1 MNKWINDIRH
11 RFERHTQEPPKGL
24 LDDIKVEMVRRGL
37 VSASPSVS
45 SHVGKSPKWWAAAAA
60 VAVIIAGVGVWW
72 LRSSAPE
79 TNALVSQQ
87 QPKESA
93 KQGQRDTDSPTLH
106 ENMPQTAMSWWAKR
120 KDKRVISA
128 LGMTET
134 TVASTSENDMVE
146 SQAVVNSTDSTRQKP
161 TKRPVTKDETYS
173 NPTEI
178 LSQRLVSSTPQRLT
192 FDVYMSGRGMSTQA
206 IGNTFN
212 HGIVA
217 DVIANP
223 TKDGHYL
230 SSAPGLSTKQ
240 YHHYLPIKIGVSV
253 GRKLSNDWTI
263 HTGLTY
269 SFLSASITNQGKEQ
283 GEEGQQRLH
292 YIGVPVSVS
301 YRLWQYKRLN
311 AYATAGGEVEKLVK
325 GQLHLPQPAMKSDFS
340 PKTIDL
346 KESPLQWAVNASLGL
361 EYRINNNTGFYVEP
375 GMSHYFNNESDIE
388 NSYKHRP
395 TGFQIQLGI
404 RIHTSK

>member
-11 RFERHTQEPPKGL
+11 RFEGHTQEPPKGL

-37 VSASPSVS
+37 VPASPSVS
-45 SHVGKSPKWWAAAAA
+45 SHVGKSSKWWAAAAA

-87 QPKESA
+87 QPKESV
-93 KQGQRDTDSPTLH
+93 KQGQRDADSPTLH

-134 TVASTSENDMVE
+134 AMTSTSENDMIE
-146 SQAVVNSTDSTRQKP
+146 SQAVINSTDSTSQKP
-161 TKRPVTKDETYS
+161 SKRPVTKDEIYS

-217 DVIANP
+217 DVMANP
-223 TKDGHYL
+223 NEKGHYL

-240 YHHYLPIKIGVSV
+240 YYHHLPIKIGVSV
-253 GRKLSNDWTI
+253 GRKLSNDWAI

-292 YIGVPVSVS
+292 YIGVPLSVS

-325 GQLHLPQPAMKSDFS
+325 GQLRLPQPAMKSDFS

-361 EYRINNNTGFYVEP
+361 EYRINNNTGFYV
-375 GMSHYFNNESDIE
+375 
-388 NSYKHRP
+388 
-395 TGFQIQLGI
+395 
-404 RIHTSK
+404 